1 MKAEL
6 TGPTYSPCHGAQ
18 AVELPCPMSQQ
29 EHINVR
35 YVAGLARLALTQE
48 EEAAYAGQL
57 DRILHYVAQ
66 LESVDVTGV
75 PEQTLEDGGCDFS
88 RPDISRPSQPMEAA
102 LLNAPRRF
110 GDQFQVPK
118 VVE

>member
-1 MKAEL
+1 M
-6 TGPTYSPCHGAQ
+6 P
-18 AVELPCPMSQQ
+18 Q
-29 EHINVR
+29 EAHINVR
-35 YVAGLARLALTQE
+35 HIAGLARLTLTPE
-48 EEAAYAGQL
+48 EETAYALQL
-57 DRILHYVAQ
+57 EGILNYVAQ
-66 LESVDVTGV
+66 LDSVDVSGV
-75 PEQTLEDGGCDFS
+75 PGHTLEEGGCDFT

>member
-1 MKAEL
+1 MPQE
-6 TGPTYSPCHGAQ
+6 
-18 AVELPCPMSQQ
+18 

-35 YVAGLARLALTQE
+35 YVAGLARLTLTPE
-48 EEAAYAGQL
+48 EESAYAGQL

-66 LESVDVTGV
+66 LDSVDVSNV
-75 PEQTLEDGGCDFS
+75 PEDTMEEGRCDFT
-88 RPDISRPSQPMEAA
+88 RLDIARDSQPMESA
-102 LLNAPRRF
+102 LLNAPRRS